1 MMLTYSFINLLAGSY
16 RDDHNTGTAD
26 IGRKG
31 NRSIVSLVGPASPVD
46 TPSSPTSP
54 GPPMTQVLQAVA
66 EMTETKPPMPAPT
79 GPTLRL
85 SSQVVTASVEQYE
98 PVQLRLIDTPG
109 LNLSNDPVGSKARE
123 RGVAGL
129 IRLLEERFEET
140 LKEESRI
147 IRTRKRQE
155 DGMVHLGELWTSG
168 LQLMTVIYLIDAR
181 AVLKP
186 KNELNNDEDADWS
199 CLGLFD
205 QDKAASDAL
214 IPVRGGQEPGLD
226 IVEITTVSF

>member
-1 MMLTYSFINLLAGSY
+1 MCSFINLLAGSFHE
-16 RDDHNTGTAD
+16 DHSSRQANMSGEGDTSAISLAGP
-26 IGRKG
+26 
-31 NRSIVSLVGPASPVD
+31 VSPID

-66 EMTETKPPMPAPT
+66 EMTETAPSMPAPT

-85 SSQVVTASVEQYE
+85 SSQVVTAAVEQYD

-109 LNLSNDPVGSKARE
+109 LNLSNDPVASKARE

-129 IRLLEERFEET
+129 TRLLEERFEET

-155 DGMVHLGELWTSG
+155 DGMIHLGE
-168 LQLMTVIYLIDAR
+168 
-181 AVLKP
+181 
-186 KNELNNDEDADWS
+186 
-199 CLGLFD
+199 
-205 QDKAASDAL
+205 
-214 IPVRGGQEPGLD
+214 
-226 IVEITTVSF
+226 

>member
-54 GPPMTQVLQAVA
+54 GPPLTQVLQAVA
-66 EMTETKPPMPAPT
+66 EMTEKKPSMPAPT

-109 LNLSNDPVGSKARE
+109 LNLSNDPVGPKARE

-155 DGMVHLGELWTSG
+155 DGMVHLGEL
-168 LQLMTVIYLIDAR
+168 
-181 AVLKP
+181 
-186 KNELNNDEDADWS
+186 
-199 CLGLFD
+199 
-205 QDKAASDAL
+205 
-214 IPVRGGQEPGLD
+214 
-226 IVEITTVSF
+226 